1 VPALPVLPAP
11 SLLLA
16 SSWSKALPLVAL
28 AGLGC
33 LVVGAFLLFG
43 GDVRGTIK
51 RSTAKVKQVS
61 PLKRKR
67 KQQLRSVDGPGEG
80 QEAA

>member
-1 VPALPVLPAP
+1 L
-11 SLLLA
+11 
-16 SSWSKALPLVAL
+16 
-28 AGLGC
+28 
-33 LVVGAFLLFG
+33 GAFLLFG

-51 RSTAKVKQVS
+51 RSSAKVKQVS

-67 KQQLRSVDGPGEG
+67 KQQLHSVDGPGRG

>member
-1 VPALPVLPAP
+1 V
-11 SLLLA
+11 LLA
-16 SSWSKALPLVAL
+16 SPWSKALPLVAL

-33 LVVGAFLLFG
+33 LIVGGFLLFA

-51 RSTAKVKQVS
+51 RSSARVKQVS
-61 PLKRKR
+61 PLRRKR
-67 KQQLRSVDGPGEG
+67 KQQLHSVDGPGEG